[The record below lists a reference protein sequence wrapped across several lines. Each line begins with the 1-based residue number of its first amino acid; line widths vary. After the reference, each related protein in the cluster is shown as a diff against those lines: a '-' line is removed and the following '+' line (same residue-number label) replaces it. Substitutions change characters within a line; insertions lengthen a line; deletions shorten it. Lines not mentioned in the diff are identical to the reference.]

1 MRHVLV
7 HDYYQIKPQEVLN
20 VIQDDLRPLREQIV
34 GYLSDIDWDEWEKN
48 EVAIIE
54 TTTHKN
60 QMQTALRMK
69 NDGLSIEQIARYTG
83 LSMED
88 IDSL

>member
-83 LSMED
+83 LSTED